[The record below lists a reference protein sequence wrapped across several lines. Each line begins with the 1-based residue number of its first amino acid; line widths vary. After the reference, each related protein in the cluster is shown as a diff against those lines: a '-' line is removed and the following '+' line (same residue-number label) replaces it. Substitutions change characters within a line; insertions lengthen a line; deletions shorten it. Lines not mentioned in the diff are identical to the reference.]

1 MSLSIKKV
9 INMRNIEKLAEKK
22 MENILL
28 DGGYVEFETIKRI
41 MTTVHTNGMEFLLAL
56 LDEGIIDEETIAY
69 ALCNELQLPFISLEN
84 YYISPELMQTIPKNL
99 MVKYKFVPIER
110 FENALNIAVGSTF
123 TREMIKEIQEE
134 TKSTLFIYISTI
146 SSLKKVID
154 DNISAEE
161 KEALT
166 MDNILEEAAAQVTAG
181 WESIFDVADRAVM
194 DEIKQKAEES
204 SDFNISG
211 SMSSYQSGQF
221 SGSYTKEYEDSSEH
235 TQMTI
240 KKLNELAQRLI
251 EDPLD
256 SEAVN
261 DFVASA
267 LSIGDLE
274 AALNQILQFAEN
286 LENAD
291 DEEGAIN
298 CYQYILDLDPDNQ
311 IAQEYLANHGL

>member
-1 MSLSIKKV
+1 
-9 INMRNIEKLAEKK
+9 
-22 MENILL
+22 
-28 DGGYVEFETIKRI
+28 
-41 MTTVHTNGMEFLLAL
+41 
-56 LDEGIIDEETIAY
+56 
-69 ALCNELQLPFISLEN
+69 
-84 YYISPELMQTIPKNL
+84 
-99 MVKYKFVPIER
+99 
-110 FENALNIAVGSTF
+110 
-123 TREMIKEIQEE
+123 
-134 TKSTLFIYISTI
+134 
-146 SSLKKVID
+146 
-154 DNISAEE
+154 
-161 KEALT
+161 
-166 MDNILEEAAAQVTAG
+166 
-181 WESIFDVADRAVM
+181 
-194 DEIKQKAEES
+194 
-204 SDFNISG
+204 
-211 SMSSYQSGQF
+211 MSSYQSGQF

-298 CYQYILDLDPDNQ
+298 CTIYLDLDPDNQ
-311 IAQEYLANHGL
+311 IAQEYL

>member
-1 MSLSIKKV
+1 M
-9 INMRNIEKLAEKK
+9 
-22 MENILL
+22 
-28 DGGYVEFETIKRI
+28 
-41 MTTVHTNGMEFLLAL
+41 
-56 LDEGIIDEETIAY
+56 
-69 ALCNELQLPFISLEN
+69 QLPFISLEN